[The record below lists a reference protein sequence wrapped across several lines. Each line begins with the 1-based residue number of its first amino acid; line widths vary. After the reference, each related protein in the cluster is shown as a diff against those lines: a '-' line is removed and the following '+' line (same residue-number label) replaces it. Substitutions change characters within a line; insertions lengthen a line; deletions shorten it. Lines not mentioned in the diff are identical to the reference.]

1 MPPMLTCSLIGCA
14 HELLASYTEN
24 QKEARARR
32 MVKQRQITA
41 HRGVVGSSGG
51 SSSATQLSQRNPP
64 TSEKAWLSKQE
75 IIHMYR
81 QRGLL
86 DEVGGQEGGQDGAK
100 EGGSDAALPGGGA
113 LPQ

>member
-24 QKEARARR
+24 QKETRARR
-32 MVKQRQITA
+32 MVKPRQIPA
-41 HRGVVGSSGG
+41 HRGVVGSSGDG
-51 SSSATQLSQRNPP
+51 SATQLSQRNPP
-64 TSEKAWLSKQE
+64 ASEKAWLSKQE

-86 DEVGGQEGGQDGAK
+86 EEGGGQEGGQDGAK
-100 EGGSDAALPGGGA
+100 EGGSDAALPGGA
-113 LPQ
+113 TLPQ